1 MTDSHGERSKQKMQQ
16 EYEETVNEMLGATS
30 DSEIKITDR
39 AVVGLMLCKRLDR
52 IADALESIQQSTE
65 TLEALSDCISSSKY
79 GDQFCI
85 TGSITA
91 YEP

>member
-1 MTDSHGERSKQKMQQ
+1 MKQ
-16 EYEETVNEMLGATS
+16 EYEETVKEMLGATS
-30 DSEIKITDR
+30 NTEIRMPDS

-52 IADALESIQQSTE
+52 IADALESIQQSAE
-65 TLEALSDCISSSKY
+65 TMEALSDCISSSQH
-79 GDQFCI
+79 GEQFCI

>member
-1 MTDSHGERSKQKMQQ
+1 MKQ

-30 DSEIKITDR
+30 NTEIRMPDS

-52 IADALESIQQSTE
+52 IADALESIQKSAE
-65 TLEALSDCISSSKY
+65 TLETLESLSDCISSSQY
-79 GDQFCI
+79 GNQFCI